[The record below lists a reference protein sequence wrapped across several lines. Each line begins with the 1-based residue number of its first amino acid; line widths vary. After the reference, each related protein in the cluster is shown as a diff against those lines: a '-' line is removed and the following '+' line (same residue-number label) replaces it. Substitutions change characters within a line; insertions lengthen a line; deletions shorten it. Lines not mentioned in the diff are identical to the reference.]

1 MGYALSKNNIYKN
14 TNKLPTACTGIHG
27 QSRRH
32 DDDPDNPLNV
42 RFEAKMTKYH
52 NIAEEHGFLFIPAI
66 FSYAGQV
73 HKKFYDFKLTLDFKV
88 RKMGFFGIT
97 FRMKD

>member
-1 MGYALSKNNIYKN
+1 MRIEP
-14 TNKLPTACTGIHG
+14 TNLFDANPNLGPDLLISNPPGAAGRQIILDIACTGIHG

-66 FSYAGQV
+66 FLVCWASS
-73 HKKFYDFKLTLDFKV
+73 
-88 RKMGFFGIT
+88 
-97 FRMKD
+97 